1 MAFVTVAATAALVG
15 TGLKAVGGIGQA
27 IGSGIKAKRAK
38 EEAEEAQNKLDKQK
52 EMFMHL
58 DTSNPYLNMENVA
71 DDLVVNQHFRA
82 GAKIHSITNAT
93 SLLVDRSSTNTAA
106 ATGQIVKFLGVTTAY
121 TSPAATKSIL
131 IGGTFSNLTQNDINV
146 YVEVV
151 DQSASVSGAA
161 GISSVQLASDIP
173 IPNGSSFVISEA
185 GKTILEALDQVTV
198 YCDTANAVDVN
209 LAILSGVS

>member
-1 MAFVTVAATAALVG
+1 MAESFTNKIVRAAGIVSTTDAGAVIGAGASAITSIQTADLNVG
-15 TGLKAVGGIGQA
+15 
-27 IGSGIKAKRAK
+27 
-38 EEAEEAQNKLDKQK
+38 
-52 EMFMHL
+52 
-58 DTSNPYLNMENVA
+58 
-71 DDLVVNQHFRA
+71 DLVVNQHFRS

-131 IGGTFSNLTQNDINV
+131 IGGTFSNLTHNDINI

-151 DQSASVSGAA
+151 DQSAATGPIGV
-161 GISSVQLASDIP
+161 SSVQLASDIP

>member
-1 MAFVTVAATAALVG
+1 MAESFTNKIVRAA
-15 TGLKAVGGIGQA
+15 GIVSTTDAGAA
-27 IGSGIKAKRAK
+27 IGAGASAI
-38 EEAEEAQNKLDKQK
+38 
-52 EMFMHL
+52 
-58 DTSNPYLNMENVA
+58 TSIQTADLNVG
-71 DDLVVNQHFRA
+71 DLVVNQHFRS

-93 SLLVDRSSTNTAA
+93 SLLVDRSSVNTAA

-131 IGGTFSNLTQNDINV
+131 IGGTFANLTHNDINI

-151 DQSASVSGAA
+151 DQSLATGPIGVSSA
-161 GISSVQLASDIP
+161 QLASDIP

-185 GKTILEALDQVTV
+185 GKTILEAFDQITV
-198 YCDTANAVDVN
+198 YCDTADAVDVN

>member
-1 MAFVTVAATAALVG
+1 MAESFTNKIVRAA
-15 TGLKAVGGIGQA
+15 GIVSTTDAGAA
-27 IGSGIKAKRAK
+27 IGAGASAI
-38 EEAEEAQNKLDKQK
+38 
-52 EMFMHL
+52 
-58 DTSNPYLNMENVA
+58 TSINTADLNVG
-71 DDLVVNQHFRA
+71 DLVVNQHFRS
-82 GAKIHSITNAT
+82 GAKIHSITDSS

-151 DQSASVSGAA
+151 DQSAATGPIGV
-161 GISSVQLASDIP
+161 SSVQLASDIP

-185 GKTILEALDQVTV
+185 GKTILEALDQITV
-198 YCDTANAVDVN
+198 YCDTESAVDVN

>member
-1 MAFVTVAATAALVG
+1 MSR
-15 TGLKAVGGIGQA
+15 GLGDVY
-27 IGSGIKAKRAK
+27 KR
-38 EEAEEAQNKLDKQK
+38 Q
-52 EMFMHL
+52 
-58 DTSNPYLNMENVA
+58 
-71 DDLVVNQHFRA
+71 NQHFRA

-106 ATGQIVKFLGVTTAY
+106 ATNQIVKFLGVTTAY

-131 IGGTFSNLTQNDINV
+131 IGGTFANLTQNDINI

-151 DQSASVSGAA
+151 DQSLATGPIGVSSA
-161 GISSVQLASDIP
+161 QLASDIP

-185 GKTILEALDQVTV
+185 GKTILEAFDQVTV
-198 YCDTANAVDVN
+198 YCDTADAVDVN

>member
-1 MAFVTVAATAALVG
+1 MAESFTNKIVRAAGIVSTTDADASIGAGASAITSIQTADLNVG
-15 TGLKAVGGIGQA
+15 
-27 IGSGIKAKRAK
+27 
-38 EEAEEAQNKLDKQK
+38 
-52 EMFMHL
+52 
-58 DTSNPYLNMENVA
+58 
-71 DDLVVNQHFRA
+71 DLVVNQNFRS
-82 GAKIHSITNAT
+82 GAKIHSITNST
-93 SLLVDRSSTNTAA
+93 SLLVDRSSVNTAA

-151 DQSASVSGAA
+151 DQSLATGPIGVSSA
-161 GISSVQLASDIP
+161 QLASDIP

-185 GKTILEALDQVTV
+185 GKTILEAFDQVTV
-198 YCDTANAVDVN
+198 YCDTADAVDVN

>member
-1 MAFVTVAATAALVG
+1 MAESFTNKIVRAA
-15 TGLKAVGGIGQA
+15 GIVSTTDAGAA
-27 IGSGIKAKRAK
+27 IGAGASAI
-38 EEAEEAQNKLDKQK
+38 
-52 EMFMHL
+52 
-58 DTSNPYLNMENVA
+58 TSIQTADLNVG
-71 DDLVVNQHFRA
+71 DLVVNQHFRS

-93 SLLVDRSSTNTAA
+93 SLLVDRSSVNTAA

-131 IGGTFSNLTQNDINV
+131 IGGTFANLTQNDINI

-151 DQSASVSGAA
+151 DQSLATGPIGVSSA
-161 GISSVQLASDIP
+161 QLASDIP

-185 GKTILEALDQVTV
+185 GKTILEAFDQVTV
-198 YCDTANAVDVN
+198 YCDTADAVDVN

>member
-1 MAFVTVAATAALVG
+1 MAESFTNKIVRAA
-15 TGLKAVGGIGQA
+15 GIVSTTDAGAA
-27 IGSGIKAKRAK
+27 IGAGASAI
-38 EEAEEAQNKLDKQK
+38 
-52 EMFMHL
+52 
-58 DTSNPYLNMENVA
+58 TSIQTADLNVG
-71 DDLVVNQHFRA
+71 DLVVNQHFRS
-82 GAKIHSITNAT
+82 GAKIYSITNSS

-131 IGGTFSNLTQNDINV
+131 IGGTFANLTQNDINI

-151 DQSASVSGAA
+151 DQSAATGPIGV
-161 GISSVQLASDIP
+161 SSVQLASDIP

-185 GKTILEALDQVTV
+185 GKTILEAFDQVTV
-198 YCDTANAVDVN
+198 YCDTADAVDVN

>member
-1 MAFVTVAATAALVG
+1 MAESFTNKIVRAA
-15 TGLKAVGGIGQA
+15 GIVSTTSAGAA
-27 IGSGIKAKRAK
+27 IGAGASAI
-38 EEAEEAQNKLDKQK
+38 
-52 EMFMHL
+52 
-58 DTSNPYLNMENVA
+58 TSIQTADLNVG
-71 DDLVVNQHFRA
+71 DLVVNQNFRS
-82 GAKIHSITNAT
+82 GAKIHSITNSS
-93 SLLVDRSSTNTAA
+93 SLLVDRSSVNTAA

-131 IGGTFSNLTQNDINV
+131 IGGTFSNLTNNDVNV

-151 DQSASVSGAA
+151 DQSLATGPI

-185 GKTILEALDQVTV
+185 GKTILEAFDQITV
-198 YCDTANAVDVN
+198 YCDTADAVDVN

>member
-1 MAFVTVAATAALVG
+1 MAESFTNKIVRAA
-15 TGLKAVGGIGQA
+15 GIVSTTDAGAA
-27 IGSGIKAKRAK
+27 IGAGASAI
-38 EEAEEAQNKLDKQK
+38 
-52 EMFMHL
+52 
-58 DTSNPYLNMENVA
+58 TSIQTA
-71 DDLVVNQHFRA
+71 DLHVGHLVVNQHFRG

-131 IGGTFSNLTQNDINV
+131 IGGTFANLTDNDINIF
-146 YVEVV
+146 VEVV
-151 DQSASVSGAA
+151 DQSQATGPIGVSSAL
-161 GISSVQLASDIP
+161 LASDIP

-185 GKTILEALDQVTV
+185 GKTILEALDQITV
-198 YCDTANAVDVN
+198 YCDTADAVDVN